1 MAALH
6 PRFWP
11 VTDGRWRLAAAAAA
25 AAAAERQ

>member
-25 AAAAERQ
+25 AAAERQ